1 MGALDF
7 LMNEIHLVTRRKRGI
22 RREKNID
29 DEKVCRRIFD
39 IAFSRIGRVAIIAT
53 YQII

>member
-7 LMNEIHLVTRRKRGI
+7 LMNEIHLVTRRKRE
-22 RREKNID
+22 REKDNID
-29 DEKVCRRIFD
+29 DEKVFRRIFD
-39 IAFSRIGRVAIIAT
+39 ISLSRIGRVAIITT